1 MNKKLIS
8 LVCAVLCSFIWGSAF
23 IAQDMG
29 MDYIGP
35 FSFTT
40 GRMFLGFIALIP
52 FFFIFEFKRIKEK
65 KFSYS
70 IILFYLSLLGLFLS
84 GGNALQ
90 QYSLLYTDVA
100 NSAIFTIFYVL
111 IVPAISYF
119 LFSKKI
125 HWSVWPS
132 VFVCII
138 GGFLL
143 TEINNVTVRLGDSLV
158 LLGAFFWAF
167 HIVYLSKFLK
177 LFNYPI
183 AITMGAC
190 LIGSIIAFIPSLVFE
205 NITLGNLLMEKKELL
220 YAGVLSSG
228 IAFLLQAYSQQN
240 LSPAPVAIIF
250 SLEGVF
256 AAIFGWILLNQF
268 LSDLKI
274 FGIVLILIA
283 VIFSQLAPIYG
294 KKSYGRN

>member
-8 LVCAVLCSFIWGSAF
+8 LVCAVSCSFIWGSAF

-35 FSFTT
+35 FSFTS
-40 GRMFLGFIALIP
+40 GRMFLGFISLVP
-52 FFFIFEFKRIKEK
+52 FFFIFEFKKIKEK
-65 KFSYS
+65 KFSYN
-70 IILFYLSLLGLFLS
+70 IILFYLSLLGFFLS

-138 GGFLL
+138 GGYLL

-190 LIGSIIAFIPSLVFE
+190 LIGSIIALIPSLVFE
-205 NITLGNLLMEKKELL
+205 NITLGNLLMEKNELL

>member
-8 LVCAVLCSFIWGSAF
+8 LVCAVSCSFIWGSAF

-35 FSFTT
+35 FSFTA
-40 GRMFLGFIALIP
+40 GRMFLGFIALVP
-52 FFFIFEFKRIKEK
+52 FFFIFEFRKIKEK
-65 KFSYS
+65 KFSYN
-70 IILFYLSLLGLFLS
+70 IIFFYLSLLGFFLS

-205 NITLGNLLMEKKELL
+205 NITLGNLLMEKNELL

>member
-8 LVCAVLCSFIWGSAF
+8 LVCAITCSFLWGSAF

-40 GRMFLGFIALIP
+40 GRMFLGFIALIH
-52 FFFIFEFKRIKEK
+52 FFFFFEYRKIKEK
-65 KFSYS
+65 RFSYH
-70 IILFYLSLLGLFLS
+70 IILTYLALLGFFLS
-84 GGNALQ
+84 GGFALQ

-100 NSAIFTIFYVL
+100 NAAIFTIFYVL

-158 LLGAFFWAF
+158 LLGAFFWSF

-190 LIGSIIAFIPSLVFE
+190 LIGSIIALITSLVFE
-205 NITLGNLLMEKKELL
+205 NITLGNLLMEKNELL

>member
-8 LVCAVLCSFIWGSAF
+8 LVCAVSCSFIWGSAF

-35 FSFTT
+35 FSFTA
-40 GRMFLGFIALIP
+40 GRMFLGFIALVP
-52 FFFIFEFKRIKEK
+52 FFFIFEFRKIKEK
-65 KFSYS
+65 KFSYN
-70 IILFYLSLLGLFLS
+70 IILFYLSLLGFFLS

-190 LIGSIIAFIPSLVFE
+190 LIGSIIALIPSLVFE
-205 NITLGNLLMEKKELL
+205 NITLGNLLMEKNELL

-240 LSPAPVAIIF
+240 LPPAPVAIIF

>member
-8 LVCAVLCSFIWGSAF
+8 LVCAVSCSFIWGSAF

-35 FSFTT
+35 FSFTS
-40 GRMFLGFIALIP
+40 GRMFLGFISLVP
-52 FFFIFEFKRIKEK
+52 FFFIFEFKKIKEK
-65 KFSYS
+65 KFSYN
-70 IILFYLSLLGLFLS
+70 IVLFYLSLLGFFLS

-90 QYSLLYTDVA
+90 QYSLLYSDVA

-119 LFSKKI
+119 LFSKNI

-205 NITLGNLLMEKKELL
+205 NITLGNLLMEKNELL

>member
-8 LVCAVLCSFIWGSAF
+8 LVCAISCSFIWGSAF

-35 FSFTT
+35 FSFTS
-40 GRMFLGFIALIP
+40 GRMFLGFISLVP
-52 FFFIFEFKRIKEK
+52 FFFIFEFKKIKEK
-65 KFSYS
+65 KFSYN
-70 IILFYLSLLGLFLS
+70 IILFYLSLLGVFLS

-183 AITMGAC
+183 AITMGGC

-205 NITLGNLLMEKKELL
+205 NITLGNLLMEKNELL

>member
-8 LVCAVLCSFIWGSAF
+8 LVCAVSCSFIWGSAF

-40 GRMFLGFIALIP
+40 GRMFLGFIALVP
-52 FFFIFEFKRIKEK
+52 FFFIFEFRKIKEK
-65 KFSYS
+65 KFSYN
-70 IILFYLSLLGLFLS
+70 IILFYLSLLGFFLS

-205 NITLGNLLMEKKELL
+205 NITLGNLLMEKNELL

>member
-8 LVCAVLCSFIWGSAF
+8 LVCAVSCSFIWGSAF

-40 GRMFLGFIALIP
+40 GRMFLGFIALVP
-52 FFFIFEFKRIKEK
+52 FFFIFEFKKIKEK
-65 KFSYS
+65 KFSYN
-70 IILFYLSLLGLFLS
+70 IILFYLFLLGFFLS

-167 HIVYLSKFLK
+167 HIVYLSKFLN

-205 NITLGNLLMEKKELL
+205 NITLGNLLMEKNELL

>member
-1 MNKKLIS
+1 MNKKLFS
-8 LVCAVLCSFIWGSAF
+8 LVCAISCSFIWGSAF

-35 FSFTT
+35 FSFST

-52 FFFIFEFKRIKEK
+52 FFFVFEFKKIKEK
-65 KFSYS
+65 KFSYN
-70 IILFYLSLLGLFLS
+70 IVLFYLSLLGFFLS

-158 LLGAFFWAF
+158 LVGAFFWAF

-190 LIGSIIAFIPSLVFE
+190 LIGSIIAFIPSLIFE
-205 NITLGNLLMEKKELL
+205 NITLGNLLMEKNELL

-256 AAIFGWILLNQF
+256 ASIFGWVFLNQF

-274 FGIVLILIA
+274 FGIILILIA
-283 VIFSQLAPIYG
+283 VIYSQLAPIYG